1 MADMSTAVSGGDGIA
16 FLVSAGIMAEIT
28 AKACSSPQTVHINAG
43 TRAATLMQWVNI
55 GMVEGIAFVLIA
67 AYVDKKH
74 RRAIIAGGALEALI
88 TYVEYLYA
96 KRAGLRSGGPPTEQH
111 GNAPGLKWG

>member
-1 MADMSTAVSGGDGIA
+1 MADMSSVNAGDGVA
-16 FLVSAGIMAEIT
+16 FLVAAGIMAEIT

-55 GMVEGIAFVLIA
+55 GMVEGIAFILIA

-74 RRAIIAGGALEALI
+74 RKAILAGGALEAVI
-88 TYVEYLYA
+88 TYGEYLYA
-96 KRAGLRSGGPPTEQH
+96 KRAGLASGGPGTEGQQ
-111 GNAPGLKWG
+111 GGRGRWA